1 MDPENIKY
9 LKPVPNIYE
18 YGLKQITAAHIFYK
32 RRGNYAHCLCSE
44 CGAEYEIRTTSTG
57 DPFLD
62 DAARIE
68 MPKRDEETKCRSCKI
83 KATYKPA
90 GSFAAE
96 WYEAHIVTGK
106 KISDTEFVFRAFWL
120 NKKIIKNCR
129 MAFRC
134 VEIRRIYLQKG
145 KKPIRF
151 SPSYYD
157 SEKWTQGGSGDTYR
171 YKVHPSTFKE
181 IAKTGMFKY
190 VPRCETVE
198 NEYYDD
204 SWVMDYYIAAARYP
218 DMEMIVK
225 LGMKHLAFGLVRKY
239 ALNFNP
245 RGKEIHDR
253 LRINKERLKP
263 FIESNGEL
271 RLLRF
276 LQYERKTGQHWSN
289 EEYEIAE
296 DIYKHDYDGSSKL
309 ITAIKY
315 PSLIKLGNYFR
326 KKGIYY
332 GEEKDYSKAYK
343 ARNEY
348 FDYLNIRVKLGYDM
362 TNDIILFP
370 RDIHRRHNEMVLET
384 EKEKIAIRERE
395 VLDKYPKIEKNYK
408 KYSDIYSAAAAGY
421 IIRPAKNAAEIVA
434 EGRYLHHCVGGD
446 GYLSKHNTGKSI
458 ILFLRKASEKDIPFI
473 TIEIRG
479 DRIVQWYGAYDK
491 KPQEEY
497 FQAWLDTYTKELRK
511 HNQKPE
517 KKKKT
522 A

>member
-1 MDPENIKY
+1 MDLENIKY

-18 YGLKQITAAHIFYK
+18 YGLKQITVAHIFYK

-96 WYEAHIVTGK
+96 WYESHIVIGK

-157 SEKWTQGGSGDTYR
+157 DSKWCQGGSGDTYR

-190 VPRCETVE
+190 VPRCKTVE
-198 NEYYDD
+198 NEYWDD

-225 LGMKHLAFGLVRKY
+225 LGMKHLAFGLVTKY

-253 LRINKERLKP
+253 LRINKERLKS
-263 FIESNGEL
+263 FIESEGDL
-271 RLLRF
+271 KLLRF
-276 LQYERKTGQHWSN
+276 LQCERKTGQHWN
-289 EEYEIAE
+289 DEEFEIAR
-296 DIYKHDYDGSSKL
+296 DIYGHDYDGQSKL
-309 ITAIKY
+309 ITAIEY
-315 PSLIKLGNYFR
+315 PSLIKLGNYFK

-332 GEEKDYSKAYK
+332 GEEKDYRKAYA

-348 FDYLNIRVKLGYDM
+348 FDYLNLRVKLGYDM

-370 RDIHRRHNEMVLET
+370 RDIHRRHNEAVLET

-446 GYLSKHNTGKSI
+446 AYLSKHDKGKSI
-458 ILFLRKASEKDIPFI
+458 ILFLRKVSEQDIPFI

-479 DRIVQWYGAYDK
+479 DKIVQWYGAYDK

-497 FQAWLDTYTKELRK
+497 FQAWLDTYTKELQK
-511 HNQKPE
+511 HNEKPA

>member
-1 MDPENIKY
+1 MDPEIIKY

-18 YGLKQITAAHIFYK
+18 YGLKQITVTHIFYK

-68 MPKRDEETKCRSCKI
+68 MPKRDKETKCRSCKI

-145 KKPIRF
+145 KKPIKF

-157 SEKWTQGGSGDTYR
+157 DSKWCQGGSGDTYR

-190 VPRCETVE
+190 VPRCEKIEDT
-198 NEYYDD
+198 YYDD

-218 DMEMIVK
+218 DMEMILK
-225 LGMKHLAFGLVRKY
+225 LGMEELADGLVKKWP
-239 ALNFNP
+239 LNFNP
-245 RGKEIHDR
+245 RGKEIHNR
-253 LRINKERLKP
+253 LRINKEHLKL
-263 FIESNGEL
+263 FIEQKGNPKTLS
-271 RLLRF
+271 LLQ
-276 LQYERKTGQHWSN
+276 LEKKTGQHWSD
-289 EEYEIAE
+289 EEFQIVK
-296 DIYKHDYDGSSKL
+296 DIVEGSYDGMAKL
-309 ITAIKY
+309 KTAIEY
-315 PSLIKLGNYFR
+315 PSLIKLRNYFR

-332 GEEKDYSKAYK
+332 KEEKNYSEAYK

-348 FDYLNIRVKLGYDM
+348 FDYLNLRIKLGYDM
-362 TNDIILFP
+362 TNDIIIFP
-370 RDIHRRHNEMVLET
+370 KDIHRRHNEMVLEN
-384 EKEKIAIRERE
+384 EKEKFAIRERE
-395 VLDKYPKIEKNYK
+395 VRKKYPNIEKNYK
-408 KYSDIYSAAAAGY
+408 KYSDIYAAAAAGY
-421 IIRPAKNAAEIVA
+421 IIRPAKDAAEIVA
-434 EGRYLHHCVGGD
+434 EGRYLHHCVGLD
-446 GYLSKHNTGKSI
+446 TYLSKHNKGQSI

-473 TIEIRG
+473 TIEIKG
-479 DRIVQWYGAYDK
+479 DKIIQWYGAYDK

-497 FQAWLDTYTKELRK
+497 FQAWLDTYTEELRK

>member
-9 LKPVPNIYE
+9 LKPVPKIYE

-32 RRGNYAHCLCSE
+32 RKGYYAHCLCSE

-57 DPFLD
+57 DPFQD
-62 DAARIE
+62 DLARIE

-90 GSFAAE
+90 GIFAAE
-96 WYEAHIVTGK
+96 WYERHIVIGK

-145 KKPIRF
+145 KKPIKF

-157 SEKWTQGGSGDTYR
+157 NQKWVQGGTGDTYS

-190 VPRCETVE
+190 VPRCKKVE
-198 NEYYDD
+198 DGYHGD

-225 LGMKHLAFGLVRKY
+225 LGMDELAYKLTTKY

-245 RGKEIHDR
+245 RGREIHDR
-253 LRINKERLKP
+253 LRIHKNRLNDM
-263 FIESNGEL
+263 IESKGSS
-271 RLLRF
+271 RLLSL
-276 LQYERKTGQHWSN
+276 LQLERKSGQHWN
-289 EEYEIAE
+289 DEELEIAGKLL
-296 DIYKHDYDGSSKL
+296 DQDYGGTSKL
-309 ITAIKY
+309 MMVIEY
-315 PSLIKLGNYFR
+315 LSLIKLKNYFR
-326 KKGIYY
+326 KRGIYY
-332 GEEKDYSKAYK
+332 GEEKEYRTAY
-343 ARNEY
+343 RERGEY
-348 FDYLNIRVKLGYDM
+348 FDYLSLRVKLGYDM

-370 RDIHRRHNEMVLET
+370 KDLHRRHNEVVLET

-395 VLDKYPKIEKNYK
+395 VLDKYPRIEKNYK
-408 KYSDIYSAAAAGY
+408 MYSDIYSAAAAGY

-434 EGRYLHHCVGGD
+434 EGRYLHHCVGLD
-446 GYLSKHNTGKSI
+446 TYLSKHNTGKSI

-473 TIEIRG
+473 TIEIKG
-479 DRIVQWYGAYDK
+479 NTIVQWYGAYDK

-497 FQAWLDTYTKELRK
+497 FQAWLDTYTGELEKHKE
-511 HNQKPE
+511 KPV